1 MKFGPKAG
9 SDRLPAHRL
18 VTLSIATSEVAMTD
32 SATLL
37 RDHVTLQ
44 CRSLDRIFLQAYVPK
59 LQSVGQG
66 CTSCAGNG
74 SSRFPPRQPLARSV
88 RPRSRP
94 SPSLRKGTQFPWCR
108 SRRDRTRR
116 KSLAPTWKA
125 AREGKDRV
133 VLIGIAPGEASVW
146 RSWPQKGQPKAA
158 HPPMKW

>member
-94 SPSLRKGTQFPWCR
+94 SPSLRKGTN
-108 SRRDRTRR
+108 SRG
-116 KSLAPTWKA
+116 AV
-125 AREGKDRV
+125 REGTGQGGSRSP
-133 VLIGIAPGEASVW
+133 LPGRRPEKV
-146 RSWPQKGQPKAA
+146 K
-158 HPPMKW
+158 